1 MNEYFAFTTEGG
13 EVVRLPFPADVPLDE
28 RDTYIAAQIAAH
40 SSPDSED

>member
-13 EVVRLPFPADVPLDE
+13 EVVRLPFPVDLPLDE
-28 RDTYIAAQIAAH
+28 RDPYIAAQIAAH